1 MIWEELNQALI
12 VTGMEASDYKDV
24 MKNLGSV
31 VIKEGYAK
39 ESYVG
44 ALITR
49 EEEYPTGL
57 DVDGMGVAIP
67 HTSVEHV
74 KKAGIAIAAL
84 KQPVT
89 FTQMGTDDET
99 VEVSLVFML
108 AVVDP
113 NAHIDKLQRIVEM
126 IQDKEML
133 GKLMKADAP
142 EEMIRMIREKEET
155 L

>member
-39 ESYVG
+39 ESYVD
-44 ALITR
+44 ALIAR

-57 DVDGMGVAIP
+57 DVDGMGVCDPSYERGACEESRYC
-67 HTSVEHV
+67 HRRAETTGHLH
-74 KKAGIAIAAL
+74 ADGD
-84 KQPVT
+84 
-89 FTQMGTDDET
+89 DDET

-142 EEMIRMIREKEET
+142 EEMIRMIREEEKT
-155 L
+155 I

>member
-39 ESYVG
+39 ESYVD
-44 ALITR
+44 ALIAR

-99 VEVSLVFML
+99 V
-108 AVVDP
+108 
-113 NAHIDKLQRIVEM
+113 
-126 IQDKEML
+126 
-133 GKLMKADAP
+133 
-142 EEMIRMIREKEET
+142 
-155 L
+155 